1 MRVVTFTTELAHIR
15 GINKRLLSGLKKL
28 NIVTVRDLLLH
39 MPFRYDDFSSI
50 ARIEDVVVG
59 QIVTI
64 HGQIKKITMRRAWR
78 RNLMVIEAIIE
89 DETGTIR
96 AVWFNQPYLMQTLTP
111 GTAGNFAGKVT
122 LTNDSLCLSNPVFE
136 SVYAETTH
144 TAGLIPIYPET
155 SGLTSRGIRYLIKP
169 ILHHVQPIP
178 ECIPA
183 HAVRAAH
190 LPHFMDALRAIHF
203 PKNLEEAD
211 AARRRIAFEDL
222 FLLQLT
228 HCDAQLRMMRAQASV
243 IPWTEAE
250 RDALIAALPFPLTAS
265 QKQSLDEILHD
276 CRAAHPMNRLL
287 QGDVGSGKTVVAA
300 IATILAARHG
310 FQTALLA
317 PTEVLARQHYRTF
330 IQLFK
335 KTINDWHLN
344 LALTMSA
351 EARIFYGDDLETAV
365 PKARLITHINEG
377 RALITIGTHALIQK
391 TVLFSNLGLI
401 IIDEQ
406 HRFGVEQRAA
416 LMKKNILPPHAS
428 DMHGVLSTGKHHSG
442 IIPHFLSMSATPIP
456 RTLFLTLFGD
466 LNISLITEPPL
477 GREPV
482 ITKIVSPANRSR
494 AYAFIREEIKCGRQA
509 FVICPRIEVG
519 VEKLGV
525 EIKNQSSPANR
536 ELPIANYQPQTPH
549 IGDDVT
555 AVTEEYE
562 KLSKHIFPD
571 VSVGALHGK
580 IKNAEKA
587 RVMHDFAENRISI
600 LVATSVVEVGVD
612 VPNATIMVI
621 EDADRFGLAQLY
633 QFRGR
638 VGRGTKQ
645 SVCLLFTKHASGVSY
660 RRLQSLLEAKNGF
673 ELAEKDLAIRGPGE
687 FLGHSQTGMPDLA
700 MKALNN
706 IELVKL
712 ARETARAILAR
723 DPYLKSM
730 PLLSERLAAFRHAV
744 HLE

>member
-1 MRVVTFTTELAHIR
+1 MRVVTFATELAHIR

-39 MPFRYDDFSSI
+39 LPFRYDDFSSI
-50 ARIEDVVVG
+50 ARIENVVVG
-59 QIVTI
+59 QVVTI
-64 HGQIKKITMRRAWR
+64 HGKIIKITMRRAWR
-78 RNLMVIEAIIE
+78 RNLMIIEAIIR
-89 DETGTIR
+89 DETGVIR

-111 GTAGNFAGKVT
+111 GTTGNFAGKITVM
-122 LTNDSLCLSNPVFE
+122 NDSPCLSNPVFE
-136 SVYAETTH
+136 SSYAETTH

-169 ILHHVQPIP
+169 ILHNVQPIL

-183 HAVRAAH
+183 DAVRAAR

-203 PKNLEEAD
+203 PNTLEEAD

-228 HCDAQLRMMRAQASV
+228 HCDAKLRLARAHAPA

-265 QKQSLDEILHD
+265 QKQSIDEILHD

-287 QGDVGSGKTVVAA
+287 QGDVGSGKTVIAA
-300 IATILAARHG
+300 IAALLAARHG
-310 FQTALLA
+310 FQTAILA

-344 LALTMSA
+344 LAFIMSA
-351 EARIFYGDDLETAV
+351 GARIFYGDDLETTI
-365 PKARLITHINEG
+365 PKARLVAQIKEG

-391 TVLFSNLGLI
+391 TVSFMNLGLI

-406 HRFGVEQRAA
+406 HRFGVEQRAT
-416 LMKKNILPPHAS
+416 LTKNKVSETSL
-428 DMHGVLSTGKHHSG
+428 
-442 IIPHFLSMSATPIP
+442 IPHFLSMSATPIP

-466 LNISLITEPPL
+466 LDISLITEPPA
-477 GREPV
+477 GRQPV
-482 ITKIVSPANRSR
+482 ITKIVSPANRSK
-494 AYAFIREEIKCGRQA
+494 AYAFIRAEIKRGRQA
-509 FVICPRIEVG
+509 FVICPRIEAKC
-519 VEKLGV
+519 ESQSAQNDLPFAPSAL
-525 EIKNQSSPANR
+525 QSSW
-536 ELPIANYQPQTPH
+536 
-549 IGDDVT
+549 DDVT

-562 KLSKHIFPD
+562 KLSKHIFSD
-571 VSVGALHGK
+571 VSVGMLHGK

-587 RVMHDFAENRISI
+587 RIMHDFAENRISI

-612 VPNATIMVI
+612 VPNATIIMI

-645 SVCLLFTKHASGVSY
+645 SACLLFTKHASHASH

-712 ARETARAILAR
+712 ARETARAILAH
-723 DPYLKSM
+723 DPYLQQH
-730 PLLSERLAAFRHAV
+730 LLLQERLAAFRHAV

>member
-64 HGQIKKITMRRAWR
+64 HGKIIKITMRRAWR
-78 RNLMVIEAIIE
+78 RNLMIIEATIA
-89 DETGTIR
+89 DETGVIR

-122 LTNDSLCLSNPVFE
+122 FTNDSLCLSNPVFE
-136 SVYAETTH
+136 SSYADTTH

-183 HAVRAAH
+183 PVVRAAH
-190 LPHFMDALRAIHF
+190 LPTFMDALRAIHF

-228 HCDAQLRMMRAQASV
+228 HCDAKLRMMRAQASV
-243 IPWTEAE
+243 ISWTEAE

-265 QKQSLDEILHD
+265 QKQSLNEILND

-300 IATILAARHG
+300 ITAILAARHG
-310 FQTALLA
+310 FQTAILA
-317 PTEVLARQHYRTF
+317 PTEVLARQHYCTF

-335 KTINDWHLN
+335 KIINDWQLN

-351 EARIFYGDDLETAV
+351 EARIFCGDDLETAV
-365 PKARLITHINEG
+365 PKARLVAQINEG

-416 LMKKNILPPHAS
+416 LMKKNIHEVR
-428 DMHGVLSTGKHHSG
+428 GVLSTDKHNSG

-482 ITKIVSPANRSR
+482 ITKIVAPANRSK
-494 AYAFIREEIKCGRQA
+494 AYAFIREEIKRGRQA

-519 VEKLGV
+519 GEKLR
-525 EIKNQSSPANR
+525 R
-536 ELPIANYQPQTPH
+536 ELPIVNDQPQTPH
-549 IGDDVT
+549 MWDDVT

-571 VSVGALHGK
+571 ISVGAIHGK
-580 IKNAEKA
+580 IKNAEKK

-612 VPNATIMVI
+612 VPNATIMMI

-723 DPYLKSM
+723 DPYLKSA
-730 PLLSERLAAFRHAV
+730 PLLNERLAAFRHAV

>member
-1 MRVVTFTTELAHIR
+1 MRVVLFTTELAHIH

-39 MPFRYDDFSSI
+39 VPFRYDDFSSI
-50 ARIEDVVVG
+50 VRIEDVTVG

-64 HGQIKKITMRRAWR
+64 HGKIIKITMRRAWR
-78 RNLMVIEAIIE
+78 RHLMIIEAIIA
-89 DETGTIR
+89 DETGVIR

-111 GTAGNFAGKVT
+111 GTVGNFAGKVT
-122 LTNDSLCLSNPVFE
+122 VTNETLCLSNPVFE
-136 SVYAETTH
+136 STYAETTH

-155 SGLTSRGIRYLIKP
+155 HGLTSRGIRYLIKP
-169 ILHHVQPIP
+169 ILHNVQPIP

-183 HAVRAAH
+183 PVVRAAR
-190 LPHFMDALRAIHF
+190 LPTFMDALRTIHF

-211 AARRRIAFEDL
+211 AAHRRLAFEDL

-228 HCDAQLRMMRAQASV
+228 YGDAHLRLMRAQAPA
-243 IPWTEAE
+243 ILWTEAE

-300 IATILAARHG
+300 VAALLAARHG
-310 FQTALLA
+310 LQTAILA
-317 PTEVLARQHYRTF
+317 PTEVLARQHYQTF
-330 IQLFK
+330 IKLFK
-335 KTINDWHLN
+335 KIINDWHLN
-344 LALTMSA
+344 IALTMNA

-365 PKARLITHINEG
+365 SKARLTAHINEG

-391 TVLFSNLGLI
+391 TVSFSNLGLI

-406 HRFGVEQRAA
+406 HRFGVEQRAMLTRSKEHNAKGTDDLRFAIRA
-416 LMKKNILPPHAS
+416 L
-428 DMHGVLSTGKHHSG
+428 
-442 IIPHFLSMSATPIP
+442 PHFLSMSATPIP

-466 LNISLITEPPL
+466 LDISLITEQPL
-477 GREPV
+477 GRQSI
-482 ITKIVSPANRSR
+482 ITKIVAPENRLK
-494 AYAFIREEIKCGRQA
+494 AYAFIHKEIKRGRQA
-509 FVICPRIEVG
+509 FVICPRIEAKCESQSVQNN
-519 VEKLGV
+519 LPFAPSAL
-525 EIKNQSSPANR
+525 QSSW
-536 ELPIANYQPQTPH
+536 
-549 IGDDVT
+549 DDVKT
-555 AVTEEYE
+555 VTQEYE
-562 KLSKHIFPD
+562 KLSKNIFPD
-571 VSVGALHGK
+571 VTIGMLHGK

-587 RVMHDFAENRISI
+587 RIMRDFAENRISI
-600 LVATSVVEVGVD
+600 LVATSIVEVGVD
-612 VPNATIMVI
+612 VPNATIMMI

-645 SVCLLFTKHASGVSY
+645 SVCLLFTEHTSRASY

-687 FLGHSQTGMPDLA
+687 FLGHTQTGMPDLA

-706 IELVKL
+706 MELVKL
-712 ARETARAILAR
+712 ARETARALLAR
-723 DPYLKSM
+723 DPFLEHT
-730 PLLSERLAAFRHAV
+730 PLLNERLAAFRHAV